1 MKINVEVIIE
11 IIANEESDKLLD
23 ILKPE
28 NDDIENLNVK
38 SYSDSGKVITEL
50 SGDTK
55 IGTLQR
61 TIDDIISTAVLAM
74 DIFNSADKLDQIE

>member
-1 MKINVEVIIE
+1 MKINVEAIIE

-28 NDDIENLNVK
+28 NEDIKNLNVE
-38 SYSDSGKVITEL
+38 SYSDGGRVITEL

-74 DIFNSADKLDQIE
+74 DIFNSADKLDQSE